1 MGNRAV
7 ITTKENFENNG
18 IGIYLHWNGGRD
30 SVEAFLKYCELHN
43 YREPTS
49 DCYGWAYLTATICN
63 FFGDGMSVGI
73 DVISNLDTDNYDN
86 GTYIIDGW
94 KIVDRKFMEHSEQHC
109 YDMTDML
116 ESINE
121 KQPVDMQLP
130 KELLT
135 AEKVPTSDL
144 KVGDK
149 FLYLDNLYN
158 KWSIEE
164 VVGIG
169 EDRYVNGHK
178 VAGVPYT
185 NKYGFENPA
194 DNPNNYIYTDTA
206 LVPAKESEVE

>member
-49 DCYGWAYLTATICN
+49 DCHGWAYLVATICN
-63 FFGDGMSVGI
+63 FFGDGSSVGI
-73 DVISNLDTDNYDN
+73 DTIDHLDTDNYDN

-94 KIVDRKFMEHSEQHC
+94 KIVDRKFMDHSEQQA
-109 YDMTDML
+109 YKLNDML
-116 ESINE
+116 KVINE
-121 KQPVDMQLP
+121 NQPEGMQLP
-130 KELLT
+130 KELFT
-135 AEKVPTSDL
+135 AERISTSEL

-149 FLYLDNLYN
+149 FLYLDDLRNE
-158 KWSIEE
+158 WSVKE

-178 VAGVPYT
+178 VMGIPYT
-185 NKYGFENPA
+185 NIYGFDDPA
-194 DNPNNYIYTDTA
+194 SNPNNYIYTDTV
-206 LVPAKESEVE
+206 LIPAKESEVE